1 MLSPIPCFQPVS
13 LSVTHSTHSHSVR
26 QSITHPILLT
36 SQSVTH
42 SMFLTRHSVS
52 HLFSARKPVIQ
63 SSSHPIQP
71 PQPVIPSVGH
81 LDLAPSHPATET
93 VSQGPSHMFVC
104 IYANLFKRTC
114 LQQAHPSLC
123 LSNSSPRSVALSPW
137 PVC

>member
-1 MLSPIPCFQPVS
+1 MLSA
-13 LSVTHSTHSHSVR
+13 
-26 QSITHPILLT
+26 
-36 SQSVTH
+36 SQSVSHAFNPQSFSQTVNH
-42 SMFLTRHSVS
+42 PSNPFNQSVGHPFNVSKTSHSVS

-71 PQPVIPSVGH
+71 PQPVIPSVGQ